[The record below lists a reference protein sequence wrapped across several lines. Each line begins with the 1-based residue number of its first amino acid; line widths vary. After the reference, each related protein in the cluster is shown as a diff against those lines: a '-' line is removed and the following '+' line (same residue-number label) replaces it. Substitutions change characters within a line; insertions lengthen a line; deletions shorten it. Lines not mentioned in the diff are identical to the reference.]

1 MRSAAT
7 DDKMI
12 RQLRTKWKHKRDLI
26 TIDHIVKEIR
36 TNTDSNRYGDLFIQL
51 FGFIRP
57 SKQQLPNTNLKVLIE
72 TLKHDAA
79 FRNGLQQMFLFLV
92 HHREIET
99 LFVKVG
105 LLNSNSFTEE
115 LTKQLRHRI
124 LPPIPEKRSF
134 NYLLEKIFN
143 KKDDFEWVNA
153 IENEEW
159 TAFFKLIQVSAQE
172 ISLPIRRQLNN
183 ALATISVKISY
194 LGLEDEF
201 RHYTKATK
209 QETPPFLEQNRSV
222 QNFIELLNDHN
233 TSPNTIILAAENIRE
248 QIMQCEQ
255 IIEQIRKNT
264 IRNGTSLKQ
273 SYVLLRTAQLLNRMR
288 VIVRFLTPEY
298 LSETAWE
305 HTVIMFK
312 GIIFGVNTRN
322 SIGLLYTRN
331 IEMLAYQIAEHK
343 SESGEH
349 YITTT
354 RKEYVDFFYSAVAG
368 GFIIA
373 FAALVKALLH
383 MIKMPLFWQYFCYGL
398 NYAIAFVT
406 LFVTGASLATKQ
418 PTMTASALA
427 SGLDSKKNK
436 GDISFRG
443 LAMTFAKVWR
453 SQFAS
458 FAGNLIVV
466 FPMSYLIA
474 VGWSYLTGDHLLH
487 TAEES
492 VQAMR
497 DQNPLKSLAW
507 FYASITGIALF
518 ISGLITGFFDN
529 KAAYSSVANRI
540 TEHPQLKKY
549 FPSQRLKRLGD
560 YVSRNLGGI
569 IGNIC
574 LGFMLGYASL
584 IGSFF
589 GIPFD
594 IRHITISTAYFGFGV
609 AGLDNQVSAYD
620 WIWTTIGVIGIG
632 FFNFAVSFSL
642 AFFVALKSR
651 SVSITKVPIVL
662 RYIVRYFRRYPAD
675 FIFPPSKERR
685 EADVFDKKRKK
696 EI

>member
-1 MRSAAT
+1 
-7 DDKMI
+7 MI
-12 RQLRTKWKHKRDLI
+12 QQLRTNWKQKRDLI
-26 TIDHIVKEIR
+26 TIDHIVQEIR
-36 TNTDSNRYGDLFIQL
+36 ANTDSNRYGDLFIKL

-57 SKQQLPNTNLKVLIE
+57 RKQQLPNANLSIL
-72 TLKHDAA
+72 TAALTHDAA
-79 FRNGLQQMFLFLV
+79 FRNGLQQMFLFLI

-105 LLNSNSFTEE
+105 LLVSNSFTEE

-124 LPPIPEKRSF
+124 LPPVPEKRSF
-134 NYLLEKIFN
+134 NYLLEKTFN
-143 KKDDFEWVNA
+143 KKDDYQWVNA
-153 IENEEW
+153 ISNEEW
-159 TAFFKLIQVSAQE
+159 TAFFKLLQVPAQE
-172 ISLPIRRQLNN
+172 INSPIRRQLSN

-201 RHYTKATK
+201 RHHTRLLRNKD
-209 QETPPFLEQNRSV
+209 ETSPFLKQNRKV
-222 QNFIELLNDHN
+222 QYFLELLNDPN
-233 TSPNTIILAAENIRE
+233 ISPNTMILAAENIRE
-248 QIMQCEQ
+248 QIIQCEQ

-264 IRNGTSLKQ
+264 IRSGTSLKQ
-273 SYVLLRTAQLLNRMR
+273 SYLLLRTAQLLNRMR

-298 LSETAWE
+298 LSEMAWE
-305 HTVIMFK
+305 HTAIMFK
-312 GIIFGVNTRN
+312 GIIYGVNTRN

-331 IEMLAYQIAEHK
+331 VEMLAYQIAEHK

-373 FAALVKALLH
+373 FAALIKALLH
-383 MIKMPLFWQYFCYGL
+383 MINMPLFWQYFCYGL

-436 GDISFRG
+436 GDISFKG

-474 VGWSYLTGDHLLH
+474 VGWSYMTGDHLLH

-507 FYASITGIALF
+507 FYACITGVALF

-549 FPSQRLKRLGD
+549 FPSQKLKRLGD

-569 IGNIC
+569 VGNIC

-609 AGLDNQVSAYD
+609 AGLDNNVSTYD

-632 FFNFAVSFSL
+632 FFNFAISFGL

-675 FIFPPSKERR
+675 FIYPPSKERK
-685 EADVFDKKRKK
+685 EADIFDKKEKRTLKLP
-696 EI
+696 EQ